1 MYQADA
7 IRKHVYEKH
16 IKLAKDRGEKSV
28 SVLAGD
34 IAIEMDLLERVPN
47 ICQAL
52 RGEKLAKMYNVGI
65 SVKSSAPSGQSTTT
79 IFTYTIL

>member
-1 MYQADA
+1 MSQADT

-16 IKLAKDRGEKSV
+16 IKPAKDKGENSV
-28 SVLAGD
+28 SVRAGD
-34 IAIEMDLLERVPN
+34 IANEMNLLERMPN

-52 RGEKLAKMYNVGI
+52 GGKKLAKIYNVGI

-79 IFTYTIL
+79 RFTYVIL